1 MINPHIIDVMTR
13 AHTGGESVRRGS
25 LLRRTD
31 PAKTSWRGGRRC
43 RGLPTGRRS
52 LGTPLQGEKNV
63 DLSHVLRTMIS
74 WYHVSQKTRG
84 AFFDIYRKRCNL
96 FMWFAPAQN
105 YVIFTICNATFNN
118 CHARKCGKWFKGRRC
133 LDVLHNRWWF
143 QNRSQLYRSAD
154 GKSTCSESSL
164 PPPQVADRGQVF

>member
-1 MINPHIIDVMTR
+1 MRPLLCLHGLYCCSSPCHGQYLFYWPGQYSEPPCPYHDQSRSPPYRPCYEHQYHESQFLLVMINPHIIDVMTR

-52 LGTPLQGEKNV
+52 LGTPLIRVKKMLIRVMFSEI
-63 DLSHVLRTMIS
+63 M
-74 WYHVSQKTRG
+74 YHVSQKTRG

-96 FMWFAPAQN
+96 FM
-105 YVIFTICNATFNN
+105 
-118 CHARKCGKWFKGRRC
+118 
-133 LDVLHNRWWF
+133 
-143 QNRSQLYRSAD
+143 
-154 GKSTCSESSL
+154 
-164 PPPQVADRGQVF
+164 